1 MPSTY
6 SSNLKL
12 ELMAT
17 GENSGTWGNITNTN
31 LGTAA
36 EQAIVG
42 LGNVDYVSDAN
53 LTISITNSNA
63 AQAARALVLNVTS
76 SLSLTNTRE
85 LVVPTIEK
93 QYIVQNNTTGSQSI
107 TVKTSAG
114 TGITVPNGRKAHL
127 YVNGTNVIQ
136 MFDFVDINGGT
147 IDGTAIGGSS
157 AAAGSFTTLSA
168 SGAATFNGAVTLG
181 DAAADLIVFN
191 GTVNSHLLFTD
202 NTYDIGASGAT
213 RPRNLFL
220 AGAATIG
227 GNLSVGGTLTLTG
240 GLILNGNVTVGDS
253 SADTLTVNATITSN
267 LLFTDNT
274 YDIGAS
280 GATRPRN
287 LFLAGNATIGGN
299 TTMTGTLT
307 VDSTTDSSS
316 TTTGSIQTDG
326 GLGVAKA
333 LFVGTTANIAGAVTL
348 SGGTANGV
356 AYLNGSK
363 VLTTGSALTFDGTN
377 FGVGTNAPTWAIVA
391 RSASGGGI
399 QIENSS
405 DSNRGG
411 RLTAT
416 GSAASGVFSIS
427 STSSGYPLAFGID
440 GTEQMRLTSTGLGI
454 GTNSPVTKLDVV
466 GSIRALANTGYGSS
480 SNLRFDIGA
489 SNSDSVNNSATYAWK
504 IETSGDA
511 SGQALTF
518 SSYRRGD
525 TTLERGRFTPG
536 GDFVVGPVGGNGSGV
551 VKASDAAGTNQPG
564 SNLLLKGGD
573 GGGTGSSYVA
583 IFTAPGGSSGSS
595 PSASVERARV
605 TPNGDFLL
613 GTTTQK
619 VTTVTGGATG
629 LTIGG
634 ASAPTIALWDTD
646 NAAYVGYWSQIN
658 TTMYFGNNANGSIEF
673 GTNAATKAILTG
685 GGNLL
690 IGTTTDAARLTV
702 SGTARSLGG
711 NFELDTGQVTTNSSS
726 NPLILGVNGVER
738 ARLINGGSFLVG
750 QTTEAYQSRNSSIQA
765 QGEFSNGG
773 FGRIQTPGQQIG
785 SATYAGLYG
794 MANLYLAYYNGGWKS
809 LGGGTASAVTIDEG
823 IYSFSNSQNI
833 GAADTALTWTTRFTI
848 NSTST
853 DINNGYVKIGS
864 PGTTTD
870 EFWLQPAS
878 TEFALRGRQA
888 KALTL
893 WTSDV
898 ERARITSGGDLLVG
912 TTSSSGRLTVV
923 TGTGSQAALFQS
935 GSGTTQ
941 QAIATF
947 SNVTNSGYLS
957 IAGIGTSSSVGTWTN
972 GSMVIE
978 AVPNSTGNLFIGAY
992 TGDLVFQ
999 NARSNSGRF
1008 NSGGNLLVGTDT
1020 AASTERLGVV
1030 KSVSNGWVVRAE
1042 NSDNQSGDQLHRL
1055 VLGSNCNDT
1064 SSYHL
1069 VCTTGGNDRL
1079 FIYGN
1084 GNVVNSNN
1092 SYGSLSDIKHKENI
1106 VDATPKLAGLNQLRV
1121 VNYNL
1126 KGDSLKQIGL
1136 VAQEVEQVFPG
1147 LVDSTRDIDQ
1157 ETQEPT
1163 GEVTKSIKYSVFVPM
1178 LIKAIQ
1184 EQQVI
1189 IESLKARLDAANL

>member
-53 LTISITNSNA
+53 LTISITNSNS

-93 QYIVQNNTTGSQSI
+93 QYIVQNNTTGGQSI

-147 IDGTAIGGSS
+147 IDGTPIGGSS

-377 FGVGTNAPTWAIVA
+377 FGIGTASPNAKLVVAGGSEYITNTAGNAAGIEIAGNGNTPTTTSLFI
-391 RSASGGGI
+391 GQG
-399 QIENSS
+399 
-405 DSNRGG
+405 
-411 RLTAT
+411 
-416 GSAASGVFSIS
+416 
-427 STSSGYPLAFGID
+427 STSLGFIYQRANADLAFGVNN
-440 GTEQMRLTSTGLGI
+440 TEQMRLTSTGLGI

-480 SNLRFDIGA
+480 SDLRFDIGA

-629 LTIGG
+629 MTIGAAG
-634 ASAPTIALWDTD
+634 APTIALWDTD

-658 TTMYFGNNANGSIEF
+658 DQMYFGNNANGPLYLQ
-673 GTNAATKAILTG
+673 TNTTTKATITA

-690 IGTTTDAARLTV
+690 LGTTTDAARLTIN
-702 SGTARSLGG
+702 GTARSLGG

-750 QTTEAYQSRNSSIQA
+750 QTTEAYQSRSASIQA

-870 EFWLQPAS
+870 EFWLQPGS

-898 ERARITSGGDLLVG
+898 ERARITSAGSLLVG
-912 TTSSSGRLTVV
+912 TSGASGNRLIINGVTRTMRQGDRTDLSFQTDNTEGAPTWPQQNLIGHYYTGSQDAVSIRVPSSSDSTTGSYDLFQDGAHIWYGPGGSNITGSTAPERARITNIGDFLIGTNSGTSNNGPSIVQQVQPANETFIRINHDSTASSSGWFMGFSYN
-923 TGTGSQAALFQS
+923 GTAIGTITQN
-935 GSGTTQ
+935 GTT
-941 QAIATF
+941 ATAYNT
-947 SNVTNSGYLS
+947 SSDYRLKNITGPVTNSGAYIDSLNP
-957 IAGIGTSSSVGTWTN
+957 VEGTWKAD
-972 GSMVIE
+972 G
-978 AVPNSTGNLFIGAY
+978 
-992 TGDLVFQ
+992 
-999 NARSNSGRF
+999 
-1008 NSGGNLLVGTDT
+1008 
-1020 AASTERLGVV
+1020 
-1030 KSVSNGWVVRAE
+1030 
-1042 NSDNQSGDQLHRL
+1042 
-1055 VLGSNCNDT
+1055 
-1064 SSYHL
+1064 
-1069 VCTTGGNDRL
+1069 
-1079 FIYGN
+1079 
-1084 GNVVNSNN
+1084 
-1092 SYGSLSDIKHKENI
+1092 
-1106 VDATPKLAGLNQLRV
+1106 
-1121 VNYNL
+1121 
-1126 KGDSLKQIGL
+1126 
-1136 VAQEVEQVFPG
+1136 
-1147 LVDSTRDIDQ
+1147 
-1157 ETQEPT
+1157 
-1163 GEVTKSIKYSVFVPM
+1163 SVFVG
-1178 LIKAIQ
+1178 LIAHEVQ
-1184 EQQVI
+1184 EVSRTTVATGVRDGAEMQGMDYSSAEI
-1189 IESLKARLDAANL
+1189 IANLIAEVQSLRKRLATAGIA